1 MMSKVVLYQTNKRN
15 YFYDGSFRP
24 SKKYPEYIFS
34 EISVSENFIY
44 DAVRESF
51 LMMGLDSEHYGMEQW
66 NPLSQFVKSGD
77 TVLIKPNMVM
87 HINPSGDG
95 EECLYT
101 QPSVVAPVVDYVL
114 KALNGKGKII
124 IADAPMQECDF
135 DKLKKDSGYDKL
147 ISFYKRN
154 VNNISIELKDMR
166 GIRSVKKNDL
176 YVYQENSHQKGI
188 VVQLN
193 EDSEFA
199 GLSEKQISNMRI
211 TNYDPDIL
219 KRHHNINVH
228 EYAISEDVLNADV
241 IINMPKCKMHRKA
254 GITAALKNCVGTC
267 TRKEYLP
274 HHINGALLDDNNG
287 GDAYKS
293 KSLFR
298 DVENFLLDWR
308 NRLLQTQQRRKA
320 AWMVNQLCRISRVL
334 ARCCGNEKYSGGS
347 WYGNKTI
354 SKTITDLNKIVFYA
368 DHKGKLH
375 DNKVRKYFIVADM
388 IIVGDKEG
396 PLAPSAVPIGMIGL
410 GENPVVFDE
419 VIATLYGAR
428 MEYMHTI
435 NQARGTF
442 NSKYPLVDEND
453 VAEIVS
459 NEPKWNG
466 KRWYEILSDEKLPVT
481 PCKSWLEAFY

>member
-1 MMSKVVLYQTNKRN
+1 MNKVVLYQTNN
-15 YFYDGSFRP
+15 MYYFQEGSFRP

-34 EISVSENFIY
+34 EISASENFIY
-44 DAVRESF
+44 DAVREAF
-51 LMMGLDSEHYGMEQW
+51 RMMGLDSEHYGMKEW
-66 NPLSQFVKSGD
+66 NPLSKFIKPGD

-87 HINPSGDG
+87 HINTSGAG

-101 QPSVVAPVVDYVL
+101 QPSVVAPVVDYVI

-124 IADAPMQECDF
+124 IADAPMQACDF
-135 DKLKKDSGYDKL
+135 DRLIRDSGYDKL
-147 ISFYKRN
+147 VSFYKKN
-154 VNNISIELKDMR
+154 INSISIELKDMR
-166 GIRSVKKNDL
+166 CIRSFRKNDL
-176 YVYQENSHQKGI
+176 YVYQENLNQKGV

-199 GLSEKQISNMRI
+199 GLPDKQISAMRI
-211 TNYDPDIL
+211 TEYDPDIL
-219 KRHHNINVH
+219 NRHHNATIH

-254 GITAALKNCVGTC
+254 GITASLKNCVGAC

-274 HHINGALLDDNNG
+274 HHTNGALLDDNNG

-308 NRLLQTQQRRKA
+308 NRLLQTQRRRKA
-320 AWMVNQLCRISRVL
+320 AWMVNQLCRIDRVL
-334 ARCCGNEKYSGGS
+334 ARCLGNEQYSEGS
-347 WYGNKTI
+347 WYGNNTI
-354 SKTITDLNKIVFYA
+354 SKTITDINKIIFYA
-368 DHKGKLH
+368 DNKGKMH
-375 DNKVRKYFIVADM
+375 DKKVRKYLIVADM

-396 PLAPSAVPIGMIGL
+396 PLAPSAVPIGLIGV
-410 GENPVVFDE
+410 GENPVAFDE

-442 NSKYPLVDEND
+442 NGKYPLVGEND

-459 NEPKWNG
+459 NVSKWDG
-466 KRWYEILSDEKLPVT
+466 KRWHEILGDEKLPVT
-481 PCKSWLEAFY
+481 PCSSWKKAFY